1 MDNVPSENVA
11 VDEFARHH
19 LIVTQLL
26 ERLPSVRDDA
36 DAFGFAC
43 AELRKHIAKLEEI
56 GPTT

>member
-1 MDNVPSENVA
+1 MDDEV
-11 VDEFARHH
+11 VDEFTRHH
-19 LIVTQLL
+19 LIVTDLL

-56 GPTT
+56 GPTA

>member
-1 MDNVPSENVA
+1 MENPA

-19 LIVTQLL
+19 LIVTELL

-43 AELRKHIAKLEEI
+43 AEMRKHIAKLEEI
-56 GPTT
+56 GPTA